1 MDDIKKIL
9 NPDFIKQLELISIC
23 GVYGDPICNKDLK
36 SILNYLYECN
46 CNIDID
52 VYTNGDLYDNDWWEN
67 LAITHKNHNFT
78 VIFGI
83 DGIGEI
89 HSLHRC
95 NTNYDKIISHAISF
109 INNGGKAKWD
119 YIVFKHNEHQVEEAR
134 EISKKLGFQEFQIK
148 KTSRFLKNIYESD
161 AALDSTISEYGKH
174 PVFDNK
180 GNIDY
185 YIELPNKSIY
195 RNESEK
201 KASELKEKYGTF
213 LEYLNKVEIICDA
226 IKTGGVFIS
235 AGGEL
240 FPCCSVYQQV
250 CYKTIHNVLDPE
262 ELNEYNLYINSKS
275 LSCFDASIKDIVEGD
290 FFKNLLLN
298 FRCDSIKNGKPKCC
312 SRTCGKGLDAHK
324 NGHTTDI
331 KYEVK

>member
-1 MDDIKKIL
+1 M
-9 NPDFIKQLELISIC
+9 
-23 GVYGDPICNKDLK
+23 
-36 SILNYLYECN
+36 
-46 CNIDID
+46 
-52 VYTNGDLYDNDWWEN
+52 
-67 LAITHKNHNFT
+67 
-78 VIFGI
+78 
-83 DGIGEI
+83 
-89 HSLHRC
+89 
-95 NTNYDKIISHAISF
+95 
-109 INNGGKAKWD
+109 
-119 YIVFKHNEHQVEEAR
+119 
-134 EISKKLGFQEFQIK
+134 
-148 KTSRFLKNIYESD
+148 
-161 AALDSTISEYGKH
+161 
-174 PVFDNK
+174 
-180 GNIDY
+180 
-185 YIELPNKSIY
+185 
-195 RNESEK
+195 
-201 KASELKEKYGTF
+201 
-213 LEYLNKVEIICDA
+213 EYLNKVEIICDA